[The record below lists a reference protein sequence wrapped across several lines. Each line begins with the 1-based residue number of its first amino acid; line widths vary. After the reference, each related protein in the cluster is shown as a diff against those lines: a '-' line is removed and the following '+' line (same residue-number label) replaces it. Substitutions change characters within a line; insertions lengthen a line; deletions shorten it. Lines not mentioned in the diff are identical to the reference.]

1 MDWSN
6 SLEQEFRK
14 QVAEGHHRQE
24 WRSPRQRL
32 CGRRGFPSP
41 QIRIVHRRQ
50 VVMDQ
55 TVGMNAFDCQCR
67 RHRVDGVRKQ
77 LMSGQNENGPES
89 LASGLH
95 AVMHGFMQ
103 PRGTGLRDRQAL
115 IEALVDQSLPLLEFL
130 GEIHDLRIYRRM
142 SY

>member
-1 MDWSN
+1 MVRPN

-14 QVAEGHHRQE
+14 QVAEGH
-24 WRSPRQRL
+24 
-32 CGRRGFPSP
+32 
-41 QIRIVHRRQ
+41 RRQ
-50 VVMDQ
+50 VVVDQ
-55 TVGMNAFDCQCR
+55 TVGVNAFDCQCR
-67 RHRVDGVRKQ
+67 RHWVDGAGKQ
-77 LMSGQNENGPES
+77 LMRGQYKNGPES

-103 PRGTGLRDRQAL
+103 PRGTGLGVRQAL

-130 GEIHDLRIYRRM
+130 GKIHDLRIYRRM